1 MKLAPVVSIIGP
13 EGAGKSTTVA
23 NVSSFLASQ
32 TIPYAVI
39 FMGRGKGNIVP
50 FPRFGGKEGKYGE
63 NKSLPKTTFKKRIMY
78 SLAVCLLTV
87 DFQLRYLF
95 HIFPQRWQKRIV
107 ITDRYTTDLYNM
119 YHTPCWLR
127 KIALTLFPKP
137 TLTFY
142 LYNDIGVLYQRKGRS
157 QADLQWQLDNFTFLN
172 RKFNAV
178 EIKTDG
184 EKETLEIIKKEME
197 KKGLIK

>member
-1 MKLAPVVSIIGP
+1 MKLAPVISIIGP

-32 TIPYAVI
+32 NISYASI
-39 FMGRGKGNIVP
+39 FMGRGKGNIIP
-50 FPRFGGKEGKYGE
+50 FPRFGEKEEKYGE
-63 NKSLPKTTFKKRIMY
+63 NKSLPKTTFRKRIIY

-107 ITDRYTTDLYNM
+107 ITDRYTTDLYNI
-119 YHTPCWLR
+119 YHAPRWLR
-127 KIALTLFPKP
+127 EIALALFPKP

-142 LYNDIGVLYQRKGRS
+142 LYNEIGVLYQRKGRS
-157 QADLQWQLDNFTFLN
+157 QADLQWQLNNFAFLS
-172 RKFNAV
+172 REFNAV
-178 EIKTDG
+178 EIKTEG
-184 EKETLEIIKKEME
+184 EKETVEIIRKEME